1 MKRSEMMAYINA
13 ADGVSPTMKAAAI
26 VGITMMSKKQ
36 FEEFSLL
43 ADRGLEFFKAADYDG
58 LLRFL
63 EDDAKAPP
71 DVIETA
77 RSLIGAF
84 TSASDPNKV

>member
-1 MKRSEMMAYINA
+1 MKRSEMIAYIDSSGA
-13 ADGVSPTMKAAAI
+13 SDAMKAAVI
-26 VGITMMSKKQ
+26 VGITVMSKKQ
-36 FEEFSLL
+36 FEEFSVL
-43 ADRGLEFFKAADYDG
+43 ADRGLAFFEAGDYDG

-71 DVIETA
+71 SVIETA

-84 TSASDPNKV
+84 TAGNIHKV